1 MSYSDG
7 EALILT
13 QIQATSAYTTAN
25 TSRSDWKKL
34 KKGKSNTYAI
44 LRYGGFSSHNQDS
57 LGGIGGS
64 VKYLTTWITI
74 CEIWVRVGTTE
85 TLALT
90 TLETN
95 MQQIIAR
102 FDARRKAADAAN
114 VIRDIRVAS
123 GGEPQ
128 GQWKTDRR
136 GNVIGTGPKWLKQD
150 LRMPWIEE
158 NTVTLAE

>member
-1 MSYSDG
+1 MSYSTG
-7 EALILT
+7 EALLLT
-13 QIQATSAYTTAN
+13 QVQATSAYSTTN
-25 TSRSDWKKL
+25 TSRSDWTML

-44 LRYGGFSSHNQDS
+44 LRYGGFPSHAQSS

-64 VKYLTTWITI
+64 IKYDTNWITI

-95 MQQIIAR
+95 MQQIIAK
-102 FDARRKAADAAN
+102 FDARRKAADAGS
-114 VIRDIRVAS
+114 VIRDVRVAS
-123 GGEPQ
+123 GAEPQ
-128 GQWKTDRR
+128 GQWKTDKR

-150 LRMPWIEE
+150 LRIVWTEE
-158 NTVTLAE
+158 NTVTLLE

>member
-13 QIQATSAYTTAN
+13 QVQATSAYTTNN
-25 TSRSDWKKL
+25 TSRSSWKML

-44 LRYGGFSSHNQDS
+44 LRYGGFPRHSQAS

-64 VKYLTTWITI
+64 VKYDTLWNTI

-95 MQQIIAR
+95 MQLIVAK
-102 FDARRKAADAAN
+102 FDAVRKAADTTK
-114 VIRDIRVAS
+114 VIRDVRVIS
-123 GGEPQ
+123 GSEPL
-128 GQWKTDRR
+128 GQWETNKR

-150 LRMPWIEE
+150 LKIEWLEE
-158 NTVTLAE
+158 NTVTLLE